1 MSFGFS
7 AGDFIAALELIGTVI
22 NALRES
28 GVSGSQYRE
37 LIDQLYSLETALL
50 QVKQLELEEEQ
61 HSEYVAL
68 RQSASQCQRTIDNFG
83 KKIRKYQ
90 KHLRTG
96 GSTSILKDGW
106 MKVRWAMCQQ
116 EDLARFQTDLA
127 AHTQSINI
135 IMAALQVVSRRYKYP
150 IAIADC

>member
-28 GVSGSQYRE
+28 GVSGTQYRE
-37 LIDQLYSLETALL
+37 LINQLYSLETALL

-61 HSEYVAL
+61 RSEYIAL
-68 RQSASQCQRTIDNFG
+68 RQSASQCQRTIDNFW
-83 KKIRKYQ
+83 KKIQKYQ
-90 KHLRTG
+90 RHLRTG
-96 GSTSILKDGW
+96 GSTSKLKDSW

-135 IMAALQVVSRRYKYP
+135 IMTTLQVVGSRKKISGAY
-150 IAIADC
+150 C